1 MTWLLAYFLGGLGID
16 RFYLGKIGTGVL
28 KLVTLGGC
36 GIWWLV
42 DLIMV
47 LVGATRDAQ
56 GLPLAGYE
64 ANKKTAWIVTIVLWV
79 LSGISGAANSAN
91 ITDQLNN
98 SSAPAVVQVVSVPV
112 V

>member
-1 MTWLLAYFLGGLGID
+1 
-16 RFYLGKIGTGVL
+16 
-28 KLVTLGGC
+28 VTLGGC
-36 GIWWLV
+36 GIWALV

-47 LVGATRDAQ
+47 LVGSTRDAQ

-79 LSGISGAANSAN
+79 LGGISGVANSAN
-91 ITDQLNN
+91 ITNQLQNS
-98 SSAPAVVQVVSVPV
+98 SSAPAVVRIVSVPV